1 MSFAQANSNF
11 GPLLFQFPLRQGND
25 AFRERLSVV
34 AFVTLMHASVG
45 AVWLM
50 QPSDPILILNEMT
63 VSLAMQEAEVVQR
76 ASTPIP
82 PPPNPRPKVEEDD
95 LAQPKE
101 VEKVVEETPP
111 PPPAAP
117 IDEEKKDVAKAQMVD
132 TEPDYRADYL
142 NNPRPA
148 YPMLARRM
156 GYHGKVILNVEVLS
170 EGAVG
175 QVTVYSSSGHEVLD
189 NSALQ
194 AVRNWRFVPARQAGR
209 AITKWFLVPINF
221 TLQG

>member
-1 MSFAQANSNF
+1 MSFAQANSEF
-11 GPLLFQFPLRQGND
+11 CPLLSRFPDKQGKD
-25 AFRERLSVV
+25 SLHGRLSIV
-34 AFVTLMHASVG
+34 AIVTILHASVG
-45 AVWLM
+45 AVWFM

-63 VSLAMQEAEVVQR
+63 VSLAMEEAEVVQR
-76 ASTPIP
+76 AATPIP
-82 PPPNPRPKVEEDD
+82 TSPKPKPKIEQDD
-95 LAQPKE
+95 LAPPDK
-101 VEKVVEETPP
+101 VEKIVEETPP
-111 PPPAAP
+111 PQTP
-117 IDEEKKDVAKAQMVD
+117 IDEDKKDVAKAQMVD

-142 NNPRPA
+142 NNPRPV

-156 GYHGKVILNVEVLS
+156 GYHGKVVLNVEVLS

-175 QVTVYSSSGHEVLD
+175 QVTIYSSSGQEVLD

-194 AVRNWRFVPARQAGR
+194 AVKNWRFVPARQAGR

>member
-1 MSFAQANSNF
+1 MSFSQANSDF
-11 GPLLFQFPLRQGND
+11 YPLLFQFPVRQGKQ
-25 AFRERLSVV
+25 AISECLSVV
-34 AFVTLMHASVG
+34 ALVAILHASVG

-50 QPSDPILILNEMT
+50 QPTDPVLLLNEMT
-63 VSLAMQEAEVVQR
+63 VSLAMQESEVVQR
-76 ASTPIP
+76 ATSQIP
-82 PPPNPRPKVEEDD
+82 PPPKPKRKVEEDD
-95 LAQPKE
+95 LAPPKE

-111 PPPAAP
+111 PPPETP
-117 IDEEKKDVAKAQMVD
+117 VENEKEEIPKAQMVD

-156 GYHGKVILNVEVLS
+156 GYHGKVILNVEVLA
-170 EGAVG
+170 EGLVG
-175 QVTVYSSSGHEVLD
+175 DVTIYASSGHEVLD
-189 NSALQ
+189 SAALQ
-194 AVRNWRFVPARQAGR
+194 AVKNWRFVPARQAGR